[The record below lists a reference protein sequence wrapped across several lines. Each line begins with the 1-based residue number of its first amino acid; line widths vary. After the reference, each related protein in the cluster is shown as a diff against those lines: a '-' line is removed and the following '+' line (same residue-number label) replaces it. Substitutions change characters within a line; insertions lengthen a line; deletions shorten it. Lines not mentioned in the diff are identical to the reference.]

1 MIHDHPHLHCHL
13 CDHRLRRRTM
23 AEAPRGL
30 CYHNLIL
37 IILIIVIITI
47 VVIGDNHSHH
57 DHDDHINDQARAKL
71 VTARAKLQEDIRL
84 KVS

>member
-1 MIHDHPHLHCHL
+1 
-13 CDHRLRRRTM
+13 M